1 MMSIQ
6 FNIDV
11 GLQDPIK
18 GKVMSFDPCPS
29 KPFVQ
34 ILHDGNIHWVCITTY
49 DCKPG
54 EIYIFDSLFHG
65 LISIETKRQ
74 ICSILHCSQKKIV
87 IKVLP
92 VQQQTNGV
100 DCGLYAIAWARQVL
114 ETNGIPPSTH
124 MFEQNEMRNH
134 LLNCILNNQLDVF
147 PKAITPTMFRRCT
160 AKSFH
165 IPLHCSCRMFW
176 TQKDEHIFNR
186 QMAQCFTCNKWFH
199 RECESIPLC
208 AYEKEDVIWNCHDCQ
223 MQITE
228 S

>member
-1 MMSIQ
+1 MSIQ

-49 DCKPG
+49 DLLRLREHAPSYTVHK
-54 EIYIFDSLFHG
+54 
-65 LISIETKRQ
+65 
-74 ICSILHCSQKKIV
+74 KKIV

-199 RECESIPLC
+199 RECESIPVC

-223 MQITE
+223 MQVAE